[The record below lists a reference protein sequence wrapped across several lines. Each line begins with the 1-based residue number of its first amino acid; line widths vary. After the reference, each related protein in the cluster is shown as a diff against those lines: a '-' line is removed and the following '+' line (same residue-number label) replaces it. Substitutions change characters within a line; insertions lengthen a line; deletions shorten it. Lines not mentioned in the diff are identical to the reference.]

1 MSSYKDMIV
10 YNKAFELAMDIF
22 EISKRFPK
30 EETYSLT
37 DQIRKSSRSVCA
49 NFAEAYRRRKYIAH
63 FVSKLI
69 DSDSENSETQVWID
83 FAFACKYISSE
94 EHLSLSAKNAEV
106 GKILGS
112 MIQNPE
118 KFIN

>member
-1 MSSYKDMIV
+1 LKYLNGFLKKKYIV
-10 YNKAFELAMDIF
+10 LPIKY
-22 EISKRFPK
+22 
-30 EETYSLT
+30 EEVQ
-37 DQIRKSSRSVCA
+37 DQFAPI
-49 NFAEAYRRRKYIAH
+49 FAEAYRRRKYIAH
-63 FVSKLI
+63 FLSKLT

-83 FAFACKYISSE
+83 FAFACKYNSAE
-94 EHLSLSAKNAEV
+94 EYLSLSTKNAEV